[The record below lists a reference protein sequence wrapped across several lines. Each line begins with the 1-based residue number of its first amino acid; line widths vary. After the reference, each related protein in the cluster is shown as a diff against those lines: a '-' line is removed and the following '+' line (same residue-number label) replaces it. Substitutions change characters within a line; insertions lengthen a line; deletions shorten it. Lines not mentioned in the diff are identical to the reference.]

1 MNTLRFTIIK
11 IILSFSERIKVNIRK
26 FKNNP
31 SSEEKTLALWSES
44 IRNLSDFF
52 FQKFERKNNKKL
64 YKISV

>member
-11 IILSFSERIKVNIRK
+11 IILSFLERIKVNIRK
-26 FKNNP
+26 IKNNP

-44 IRNLSDFF
+44 IRNLNDFF

-64 YKISV
+64 YKIRV